1 MAYGK
6 IKHRF
11 YNPVIQNNKHVEDL
25 KKQLH
30 KENVKFYS
38 VIVFYGDCVFKDV
51 DFLSNGTFL
60 IKANRIL
67 QVMKIIQN
75 SNQPASYTDKREVV
89 RILGVAVK
97 NGDKQEIQR
106 DHIEN
111 IKNMLSENRIF
122 N

>member
-1 MAYGK
+1 M
-6 IKHRF
+6 
-11 YNPVIQNNKHVEDL
+11 EDL